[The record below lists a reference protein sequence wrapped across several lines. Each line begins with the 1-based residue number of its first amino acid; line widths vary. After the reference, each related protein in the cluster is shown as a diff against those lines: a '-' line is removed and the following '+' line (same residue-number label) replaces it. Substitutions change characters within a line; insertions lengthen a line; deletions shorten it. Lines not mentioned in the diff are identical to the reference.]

1 MKKYI
6 IGIDIGGTTCKIG
19 LFNLKGA
26 LLKKWDIYTNKTENG
41 KHILNDVYESIHHQI
56 PDLDEIYG
64 YGFGV
69 PGPVVKSKVVRCVN
83 LGWNDYDLV
92 SIFSK
97 LTNNKKVKVQ
107 NDANVAALGETMYGA
122 GIGFRNSAM
131 ITLGTGIGGG
141 VVVNG
146 KIINGVHGSAG
157 ELGHLK
163 VIKDNGHLC
172 NCGNHGCLET
182 VASATGIKNL
192 YNDLAKN
199 SNIDSLLSNRE
210 NISAKMIID
219 AARKGDLLAL
229 EVVER
234 FTYYVGYACSILS
247 ITVNPAIIIIG
258 GGVSKAGDFILDKID
273 QYFRELI
280 FIPVRNTKIVL
291 AKLGNDAGIYGA
303 ATLVKYNG

>member
-19 LFNLKGA
+19 LFNLKGL
-26 LLKKWDIYTNKTENG
+26 LLKKWDIHTNKEDNG
-41 KHILNDVYESIHHQI
+41 KYILHEVFNSIHHQI
-56 PDLDEIYG
+56 PNLEEIQG

-69 PGPVVKSKVVRCVN
+69 PGPVVKSKVVRSVN
-83 LGWNDYDLV
+83 LGWEEYDLI

-97 LTNNKKVKVQ
+97 LTNNTNIKIQ
-107 NDANVAALGETMYGA
+107 NDANVAALGETIYGA
-122 GIGFRNSAM
+122 AIGYKNSAM

-141 VVVNG
+141 MIVDG
-146 KIINGVHGSAG
+146 KIVDGEHGSAG
-157 ELGHLK
+157 ELGHLN
-163 VIKDNGHLC
+163 VIKDNGFLC
-172 NCGNHGCLET
+172 NCGNYGCLET

-192 YNDLAKN
+192 YKDIKSR
-199 SNIDSLLSNRE
+199 SNYDSILNNRN

-219 AARKGDLLAL
+219 AAKKGDLLSL

-247 ITVNPAIIIIG
+247 ITANPAIIVIG
-258 GGVSKAGDFILDKID
+258 GGVSKAGQFILDKIEK
-273 QYFRELI
+273 YFSELL
-280 FIPVRNTKIVL
+280 FLPVKNTKIVL

-303 ATLVKYNG
+303 ATLVKYND